1 MVLTRLTN
9 FVVVVQLWWYRPA
22 RPQYSPMPMSRCPG
36 LCSLPQSSVD
46 CCGAEMCLLLLL
58 LLLDMLSSSS
68 TLRVTRLVVPEYG
81 EVGGE
86 EQMTCHY
93 HLDMDNLYS
102 VKWYKD
108 NQEFFR

>member
-9 FVVVVQLWWYRPA
+9 FVVVVVVPPRPT
-22 RPQYSPMPMSRCPG
+22 PVFPHPMSRCPG

-93 HLDMDNLYS
+93 QLDKDNLYS